1 MGGRRDGDI
10 GICVNFREMEISANP
25 PRPWASRRVD
35 PEGASKPQ
43 NPPNPPDPGEGFTP
57 PPPSPQGS
65 CQALR
70 FFFLGGPPLLK
81 MGFPSRRR
89 AIFGHPAAFS
99 QALLF
104 FLKGAA
110 PFGTEKAAARPGKKK
125 QRSTRG
131 GFGCFLEGSRGRPR
145 LIWQYSVPRVRR

>member
-1 MGGRRDGDI
+1 
-10 GICVNFREMEISANP
+10 
-25 PRPWASRRVD
+25 
-35 PEGASKPQ
+35 
-43 NPPNPPDPGEGFTP
+43 
-57 PPPSPQGS
+57 
-65 CQALR
+65 
-70 FFFLGGPPLLK
+70 

-131 GFGCFLEGSRGRPR
+131 GFGWFLEGPWGLFKVSWGWSGGFGGGFGGLGQAFGCVGVVLGTFWGALGGSWGGFGCLGMVLGTSWGGFGCLAMSFGRRG
-145 LIWQYSVPRVRR
+145 LILRSS